1 MRNHAR
7 GSFLF
12 SGPLD
17 DWMGGFRP
25 PSLVN
30 INWSWMRHLLIRRQ
44 IKADKSY
51 FAWPL
56 LGRFEDSS
64 GYFHGA
70 DALKELLLSLP
81 SLKYM
86 HITPSLQL
94 FILSLSTQL
103 VSVKY
108 IWVLERHSPGRG
120 CCVRKPSWSKVEW
133 CHSGADRGGG
143 HSYCQH
149 TWDIFFRLLQLAG
162 QTPWG
167 CITALH
173 RLKNSLQLKSAGRR
187 LCASCDGRQA
197 RRPARWFNILRPRP
211 HHKRRHSRVFF
222 LCVFM

>member
-1 MRNHAR
+1 MT
-7 GSFLF
+7 G
-12 SGPLD
+12 
-17 DWMGGFRP
+17 WP
-25 PSLVN
+25 PWLVN
-30 INWSWMRHLLIRRQ
+30 INWSWMWHLLIRRQ

-103 VSVKY
+103 ISVKY

-120 CCVRKPSWSKVEW
+120 SCVRKPSWSKVEW
-133 CHSGADRGGG
+133 CHSIRSRQRWRSQLLPAHLR
-143 HSYCQH
+143 
-149 TWDIFFRLLQLAG
+149 RLLPPPSVGRPDAVRVYYCPPQVKKLTTAHICWS
-162 QTPWG
+162 QAV
-167 CITALH
+167 CIMWWKTGEETC
-173 RLKNSLQLKSAGRR
+173 QV
-187 LCASCDGRQA
+187 
-197 RRPARWFNILRPRP
+197 I
-211 HHKRRHSRVFF
+211 
-222 LCVFM
+222 